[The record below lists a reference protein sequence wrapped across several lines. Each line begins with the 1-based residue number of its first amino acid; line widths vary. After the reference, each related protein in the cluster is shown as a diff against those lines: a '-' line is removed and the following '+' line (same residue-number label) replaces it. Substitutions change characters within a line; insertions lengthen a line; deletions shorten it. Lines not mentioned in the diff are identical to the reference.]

1 MLHYILPL
9 IGIIG
14 AFFLIRY
21 RESLGDTLGEAE
33 WMNSVGGIYN
43 VIVIFAVFVF
53 FWSIAELTGT
63 NEVLFGF
70 LKHLIPGL
78 TPTETQP
85 PIINSY

>member
-9 IGIIG
+9 IGIVG

-21 RESLGDTLGEAE
+21 RESLGDTLGDAE
-33 WMNSVGGIYN
+33 WMRSVGGIYN

-70 LKHLIPGL
+70 VKLLIPGL
-78 TPTETQP
+78 GLTDAQP
-85 PIINSY
+85 PVINSY